1 MMRETR
7 AVTFDQAEVRK
18 ADDGGLTFTGHAAV
32 FNQRTWIGPKKWGFY
47 EEVSEGFFDD
57 VLDDR
62 AAFLVNHDP
71 NILLARNGSTMS
83 LSVDDKGLVPE
94 ARWDPTD
101 PDAIKWAGRV
111 RRGDASEMSFAF
123 TVKDESWSE
132 DEAGNEVR
140 TLLKADR
147 LYDVSLVTYPAYEGT
162 DGGMR
167 DQAAEVVKR
176 HRGFDPRDGDRPARR
191 SNPTPEPEPPA
202 PDVADKPVVGDEPI
216 VQPVVERHAL
226 MGLRHRANASRWG
239 FTRDITSVGP
249 LDEVLDGASQ
259 GGADEDG
266 GEDEDFS
273 TDVGFISEIIENAQD
288 SVAAAVEYLAESDPA
303 VRNAAVVTFAQN
315 LIRDLNAQV
324 TTISR
329 FLA

>member
-1 MMRETR
+1 MTMRETR

-18 ADDGGLTFTGHAAV
+18 ADDGDGLTFTGHAAV

-47 EEVSEGFFDD
+47 EEVSDGFFDD

-71 NILLARNGSTMS
+71 NILLARNGSTMT

-111 RRGDASEMSFAF
+111 RRGDANEMSFAF
-123 TVKDESWSE
+123 TVKEEAWSE
-132 DEAGNEVR
+132 DEAGNEIR
-140 TLLKADR
+140 TLLKAER

-176 HRGFDPRDGDRPARR
+176 HRGTDPREDERPRR
-191 SNPTPEPEPPA
+191 SAEPVEPVEVPAVEAEAVAETDPVEVPTAAE
-202 PDVADKPVVGDEPI
+202 
-216 VQPVVERHAL
+216 VVEAEDGPTEPVEDTPTASRSIV
-226 MGLRHRANASRWG
+226 LRHRALAARY
-239 FTRDITSVGP
+239 RLP
-249 LDEVLDGASQ
+249 L
-259 GGADEDG
+259 
-266 GEDEDFS
+266 
-273 TDVGFISEIIENAQD
+273 
-288 SVAAAVEYLAESDPA
+288 
-303 VRNAAVVTFAQN
+303 
-315 LIRDLNAQV
+315 
-324 TTISR
+324 
-329 FLA
+329 